1 MIKKGII
8 LVVGVL
14 FLYACSGSSSSNNP
28 DENGNGK
35 KDNFDRGTIL
45 TNVANNIIVPAFEN
59 FNTELEKLN
68 TNVTAFTTSP
78 TTATLNEVRT
88 AWYNA
93 YKAWQHVEMFNIGKA
108 EEFQFVNH
116 FNIYPVTVKDIE
128 ANITEGT
135 YDLKHPN
142 NHDAQGF
149 PALDYFF
156 YGIADSDEGI
166 IAKFSTD
173 AKANG
178 YKKYLTDV
186 MAKMTSITKEIVTS
200 WKGNYKN
207 TFVKSTDNTATSSLN
222 MLVNDFIY
230 YYEKGL
236 RANKIGIPAGN
247 WSATSLPTKVEAFYR
262 KDISKELT
270 LEALTAVQN
279 FFEGKAFNGTT
290 TGQSFKT
297 YLEGLNRSDLATK
310 IINQLKK
317 GRAEVNKLDNNYYQQ
332 IKTDN
337 TKMTKAYD
345 ELQKVVVLIKTD
357 MLQAFNVTVDYIDA
371 DGD

>member
-1 MIKKGII
+1 MIKKITS
-8 LVVGVL
+8 LFVL
-14 FLYACSGSSSSNNP
+14 TVLLYACSSSSSDNP
-28 DENGNGK
+28 SPNPTV
-35 KDNFDRGTIL
+35 DNFNRGEML
-45 TNVANNIIVPAFEN
+45 THLANSIIIPSFSN
-59 FNTELEKLN
+59 FNDKL
-68 TNVTAFTTSP
+68 TDLKAKTTSFTSNP
-78 TTATLNEVRT
+78 TQATLNNVRT
-88 AWYNA
+88 SWYNA
-93 YKAWQHVEMFNIGKA
+93 YKAWQHIEMFNIGKA
-108 EEFQFVNH
+108 EELQFVNH
-116 FNIYPVTVKDIE
+116 FNIYPVEVADIE
-128 ANITEGT
+128 KNATTGT
-135 YDLKHPN
+135 YDLNHSN

-149 PALDYFF
+149 PALDYLL
-156 YGIADSDEGI
+156 YGIA
-166 IAKFSTD
+166 STD
-173 AKANG
+173 ATILAKYTTDANATKYKA
-178 YKKYLTDV
+178 YFTAIVTKMTDV
-186 MAKMTSITKEIVTS
+186 NTAILND
-200 WKGNYKN
+200 WKGGYAT
-207 TFVKSTDNTATSSLN
+207 TFASSTTNTATSSLN

-236 RANKIGIPAGN
+236 RANKIGIPAGV
-247 WSATSLPTKVEAFYR
+247 WSATPLPTKVEAFYR

-270 LEALTAVQN
+270 LEALTAVEN
-279 FFEGKAFNGTT
+279 FFIGKAFNGTT

-357 MLQAFNVTVDYIDA
+357 MLQAFNVTVDYVDA